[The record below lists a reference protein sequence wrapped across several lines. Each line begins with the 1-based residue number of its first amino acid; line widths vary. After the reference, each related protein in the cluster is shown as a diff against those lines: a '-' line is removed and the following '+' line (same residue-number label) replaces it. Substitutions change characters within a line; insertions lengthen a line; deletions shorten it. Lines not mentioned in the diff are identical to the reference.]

1 MSVGSALPWRDVVA
15 LARVQLGLGVL
26 GLVGLGYVV
35 ALWDRALPMVEAQ
48 GLAWVLVAWTA
59 LHVGTMWLNACL
71 DRDEGP
77 VLLGRS
83 APVPS
88 GLHLPATAALVAAV
102 GLAGQVSGLLGALT
116 LVAAGLSWAYSS
128 PRLRWKA
135 HPVLGPLVN
144 GVGYGVISPAV
155 GVAASGVDLT
165 PRVVVTLA
173 LLVPG
178 VLTAYFVA
186 QAFQGPDDAAR
197 GYPTYVVRH
206 GAVATVRAAA
216 ASWCVVMVGMTALV
230 VAGWWPRLVVGA
242 LPVAASVLVG
252 MRAWAREGEA
262 LGVDGAVRVSRRMV
276 DTVAAGA
283 LLALAANLACELA
296 GLPGAG
302 LCTAGGHPSGQVHPG
317 HPASD

>member
-1 MSVGSALPWRDVVA
+1 MIFGPLPWRDALA
-15 LARVQLGLGVL
+15 LARPLLGLGVL

-35 ALWDRALPMVEAQ
+35 TLWDRALPRRAEADL
-48 GLAWVLVAWTA
+48 GWVLAAWAA

-88 GLHLPATAALVAAV
+88 GLHLPATVALCAAV
-102 GLAGQVSGLLGALT
+102 VLAGQVSGLLGTLT
-116 LVAAGLSWAYSS
+116 LMAAGLSWAYSS

-144 GVGYGVISPAV
+144 VVGYGLISPAV
-155 GVAASGVDLT
+155 GVAATGLVPT

-197 GYPTYVVRH
+197 GYPTFVVRH
-206 GAVATVRAAA
+206 GAVATVWAAA
-216 ASWCVVMVGMTALV
+216 ASWLVVIVGMTVLV
-230 VAGWWPRLVVGA
+230 GAGWWPRLVAGA
-242 LPVAASVLVG
+242 LPFAMSVLVS
-252 MRAWAREGEA
+252 MRAWVREGEA
-262 LGVDGAVRVSRRMV
+262 LGVGGAVRVSRRMV

-283 LLALAANLACELA
+283 LLALAADLACGLA
-296 GLPGAG
+296 GQPGAG
-302 LCTAGGHPSGQVHPG
+302 LCTAGGLPTGQVHRWAPE
-317 HPASD
+317 AD